1 MPTLETTRLF
11 IRPFSTDDL
20 DAIHPILNACFGEA
34 PLDERRLWLDWV
46 TRNYVALGQLYQPP
60 YGDRAIV
67 LKETGELIGSVGFVP
82 CLGPFQLLPS
92 FRLNG
97 EPESRLNQTEFGLF
111 WAIAPEHQRKGYAT
125 ESAQVMI
132 DYAFKTINL
141 HRIVATTEYD
151 NLASQAV
158 MRRLGMTIEQNP
170 TPGDPPWF
178 QVVGVL
184 ENPQRHELS
193 Q

>member
-1 MPTLETTRLF
+1 MTRMPALTSQRLM
-11 IRPFSTDDL
+11 IREFHADDL
-20 DAIHPILNACFGEA
+20 DIIHPILNACFGEA
-34 PLDERRLWLDWV
+34 PLEERRFWLDWV
-46 TRNYVALGQLYQPP
+46 TRNYTALGQLYQPP

-67 LKETGELIGSVGFVP
+67 LKDTGQLIGSVGFVP

-92 FRLNG
+92 FRLNN
-97 EPESRLNQTEFGLF
+97 ESESRFNQPEVGLF
-111 WAIAPEHQRKGYAT
+111 WAITPEHQRQGYAA

-132 DYAFKTINL
+132 DYAFSTLNL
-141 HRIVATTEYD
+141 RRIVATTEYD

-158 MRRLGMTIEQNP
+158 MQRVGMTIEQNP

-184 ENPQRHELS
+184 YNPA
-193 Q
+193 